1 MRIGIN
7 AQLLSFRASYRQAG
21 VSKYIHA
28 LIKQF
33 AAIDPNNQY
42 TVWVPPAPRPP
53 DYARTR
59 NIRFVASRLPTEK
72 PQIRIPW
79 EQIVLPFASLRLD
92 VLHCPVNV
100 RPLLA
105 FCPTVV
111 TIHDLIYLV
120 YPDKY
125 LPAKRH
131 YLTATTGWSV
141 RHASQVIAV
150 SESTKRD
157 LVRLLHVPPDKI
169 TVVYNGV
176 DERFRPIADQRA
188 IAEFKRKHNLPQR
201 FILYVGTIEPR
212 KNVGL
217 LLRAFAQLRQQPDFA
232 DLRLVVG
239 GAKGWL
245 YDDTFKQAG
254 LGEGEIAF
262 PGYLADD
269 ELPLWYNSASV
280 FVYPSLYEGF
290 GLPAAEA
297 LACGAPVIAANTSSL
312 PEVIGDAGILVAPDD
327 VAALT
332 KAAARIL
339 RDDAYAASLR
349 AIAAVQGARF
359 SWRTAAEQTLQVY
372 ATAAGKGSTRPA

>member
-1 MRIGIN
+1 MKIGIN
-7 AQLLSFRASYRQAG
+7 AQLLSFRANYRQAG
-21 VSKYIHA
+21 VSKYIRA
-28 LIKQF
+28 LIEQY
-33 AAIDPNNQY
+33 AAIHHDNQY
-42 TVWVPPAPRPP
+42 TVWVPPAPRPS
-53 DYARTR
+53 DYAHAA

-72 PQIRIPW
+72 PQLRIPW
-79 EQIVLPFASLRLD
+79 EQVVLPFVSRRLD
-92 VLHCPVNV
+92 VLHCPVNI
-100 RPLLA
+100 RPLVA

-125 LPAKRH
+125 LPAKRR

-157 LVRLLHVPPDKI
+157 IVRLLHVSPAKV

-176 DERFRPIADQRA
+176 DERFRPIADKEA
-188 IAEFKRKHNLPQR
+188 IAGFKRKHNLPAR

-232 DLRLVVG
+232 DLRLVIG

-245 YDDTFKQAG
+245 YDDIFKQAG
-254 LGEGEIAF
+254 LSEGEIVF

-297 LACGAPVIAANTSSL
+297 LACGVPVIAANTSSL
-312 PEVIGDAGILVAPDD
+312 PEVVGDAGILVAPDD
-327 VAALT
+327 VRGLAG
-332 KAAARIL
+332 AAARIL
-339 RDDAYAASLR
+339 SDDAYAAHLR
-349 AIAAVQGARF
+349 AAAIVQGTRF

-372 ATAAGKGSTRPA
+372 AAAAGNRKH

>member
-1 MRIGIN
+1 MKIGIN
-7 AQLLSFRASYRQAG
+7 AQLLSFRANYRQAG

-28 LIKQF
+28 LIEQY
-33 AAIDPNNQY
+33 AAIDRANQY

-53 DYARTR
+53 DYARAA
-59 NIRFVASRLPTEK
+59 NIRFVAARLPTER

-79 EQIVLPFASLRLD
+79 EQTVLPFASARLD
-92 VLHCPVNV
+92 VLHCPVNI

-120 YPDKY
+120 YPEKY
-125 LPAKRH
+125 LPAKRR

-141 RHASQVIAV
+141 RHASRVIAV

-157 LVRLLHVPPDKI
+157 IVRLLHVPADKI

-176 DERFRPIADQRA
+176 DERFRPIADQQA
-188 IAEFKRKHNLPQR
+188 IAAFKRKHNLPAR
-201 FILYVGTIEPR
+201 FILYLGTIEPR
-212 KNVGL
+212 KNIGL

-245 YDDTFKQAG
+245 YDDTFRQAG
-254 LGEGEIAF
+254 LGEGDIVF

-290 GLPAAEA
+290 GLPVAEA

-312 PEVIGDAGILVAPDD
+312 PEVVGDAGILIAPDD
-327 VAALT
+327 VVGLAE
-332 KAAARIL
+332 AAARIL
-339 RDDAYAASLR
+339 HDDAYAAHLR
-349 AIAAVQGARF
+349 AAAAIQGARF

-372 ATAAGKGSTRPA
+372 AAAARHGKH